1 MGTFKIEGVTHWSIP
16 VNNLKESEEFYGG
29 VLGLELLGRLSNG
42 VMTCFNVGAHNI
54 LLCERQKPQDKTI
67 VEERVHHSFNVSPEG
82 FVAACK
88 TFTKRKFPS
97 SIGIPREG
105 PFYRSGALYLRSE
118 RQPLGNSRFNLA
130 QRHAGADFRRNC
142 RIVMAESFR
151 GHRHRI
157 DYPVCR
163 LDLSR
168 GVVNS
173 VESSLRHSGAGGIR
187 ISSVCSASE
196 DGPAYAG
203 MTDRFFT

>member
-88 TFTKRKFPS
+88 TFHEKKVPIVELEYRAKGHFTGRELYIYDPS
-97 SIGIPREG
+97 
-105 PFYRSGALYLRSE
+105 
-118 RQPLGNSRFNLA
+118 GNRLEIRDSTWHKGMPEPSFEE
-130 QRHAGADFRRNC
+130 
-142 RIVMAESFR
+142 IV
-151 GHRHRI
+151 
-157 DYPVCR
+157 
-163 LDLSR
+163 
-168 GVVNS
+168 
-173 VESSLRHSGAGGIR
+173 
-187 ISSVCSASE
+187 AS
-196 DGPAYAG
+196 
-203 MTDRFFT
+203 